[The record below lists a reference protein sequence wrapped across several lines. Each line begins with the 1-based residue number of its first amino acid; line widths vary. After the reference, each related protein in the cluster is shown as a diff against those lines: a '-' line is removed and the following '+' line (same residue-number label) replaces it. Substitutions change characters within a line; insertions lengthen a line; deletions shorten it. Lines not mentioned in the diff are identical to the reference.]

1 MVLCAAVLIL
11 GACAGP
17 SGAGPG
23 AEPPSAGSPP
33 AGREPRPTTTE
44 VPLPDRTPTLM
55 PTPAQPGP
63 VGDEVPPD
71 GTVEAAV
78 LDLAAHLGVPRE
90 AVSVVAAEHV
100 TWPDG
105 ALGCP
110 QPGSMYTQAQVDGMR
125 IELSAGGTTYRY
137 HSGGG
142 RAPFRCEH
150 AHPRAL
156 DG

>member
-1 MVLCAAVLIL
+1 MRRSTPMVLCAAVLIL

-23 AEPPSAGSPP
+23 AEPSSAGSPAEP
-33 AGREPRPTTTE
+33 EPRPTTTE
-44 VPLPDRTPTLM
+44 IPLPDPTPT
-55 PTPAQPGP
+55 PTPTP
-63 VGDEVPPD
+63 VGEEAPPD

-90 AVSVVAAEHV
+90 AVSVVAAERV